1 VAYTRGLQ
9 EGEDSRYLQAVV
21 TLKHWDAYSLED
33 AGGFTRH
40 NFNAKVSDYMLSS
53 TYWPAWK
60 ASVQEGKAKG
70 VMCSYLLRS
79 ILAKPPRDGWQQF

>member
-1 VAYTRGLQ
+1 LQVPGEDPYLTGKYGVAYTRGLQ
-9 EGEDSRYLQAVV
+9 EGEDPRHLQAVV

-40 NFNAKVSDYMLSS
+40 DFDAKVSDYMLAT

-60 ASVQEGKAKG
+60 AAVQEGKARG
-70 VMCSYLLRS
+70 S
-79 ILAKPPRDGWQQF
+79 G